1 MEAVRGTIPV
11 CRVHGIPEKVGQLIA
26 GLYFIAVAKL
36 TRCLKIKEYS
46 PQKLTVRGALV
57 DKANGIILC
66 ELKIDVNSRTSVECT
81 YHTTGSLDA
90 AMLCSGIQKLIGK
103 K

>member
-1 MEAVRGTIPV
+1 MEAARGTMPV

-26 GLYFIAVAKL
+26 GLYFIAVAKS
-36 TRCLKIKEYS
+36 TRCLKIKECS

-66 ELKIDVNSRTSVECT
+66 ALKIEELHWNV
-81 YHTTGSLDA
+81 HTTQLGCQMQQCCA
-90 AMLCSGIQKLIGK
+90 VAFKN
-103 K
+103 

>member
-1 MEAVRGTIPV
+1 MEAARRTIPV

-26 GLYFIAVAKL
+26 GLYFIAVAKAI
-36 TRCLKIKEYS
+36 RCLKIKDCS
-46 PQKLTVRGALV
+46 PQNVAVRGALV

-66 ELKIDVNSRTSVECT
+66 VLKINVNSGTSVECT

-90 AMLCSGIQKLIGK
+90 AMLCSGIQKLIG
-103 K
+103 